1 MYLLC
6 ARNYQQRFIKLKS
19 GANLHSSGVQGA
31 ISLSLVIP
39 CFNEEGNVPE
49 LGGRAS
55 ELLSRDSG
63 AEVIFVNNG
72 SSDSTG
78 ELLSGLS
85 KGQTRM
91 RVVNIEKNRGYGFGI
106 KKGLEATTGSIVG
119 WTHADLQTDPL
130 DALRGVQKVG
140 ELSERVFIKGVRTN
154 RPLIDV
160 MFTKGMS
167 FFESALFRTRL
178 RDINAQP
185 TLFSRALLET
195 ILEGPDDFSL
205 DLYAMVKASELGYKE
220 VRFPVEFGP
229 RFSGSSKWNTS
240 TRARIRFIKR
250 TIQFSFALAK
260 RRSVN

>member
-1 MYLLC
+1 LL
-6 ARNYQQRFIKLKS
+6 S
-19 GANLHSSGVQGA
+19 PGPQGE

-39 CFNEEGNVPE
+39 CFNEEGNVRE
-49 LGGRAS
+49 LVGRAS
-55 ELLSRDSG
+55 QLLSRNSD

-78 ELLSGLS
+78 ELLSGLT
-85 KGQTRM
+85 KGQTRT
-91 RVVNIEKNRGYGFGI
+91 RVVNIEKNKGYGFGI
-106 KKGLEATTGSIVG
+106 KKGLEATSGRIVG

-130 DALRGVQKVG
+130 DALRGIQKASV
-140 ELSERVFIKGVRTN
+140 LSERVFIKGVRTN

-160 MFTKGMS
+160 VFTIGMG

-185 TLFSRALLET
+185 TLFNRALLET

-205 DLYAMVKASELGYKE
+205 DLYAMVMASELGYKE

-240 TRARIRFIKR
+240 TRARFRFIKR
-250 TIQFSFALAK
+250 TIQFSVALAK
-260 RRSVN
+260 RRSVS